1 MFEHSQA
8 LHAHQQQRHTHQ
20 SSEATPIRE
29 TSYNPS
35 TSQQHGS
42 VTVARQDSSGVVA
55 QGGGGISHEQ
65 LASALAGAMSSS
77 TQGSPLTSLNYSN
90 QRYVSVTS
98 VGSQM
103 TFTHTHS
110 GPSSLY
116 SDQPSSTDVAGTSA
130 STLSTTNQSGPI
142 TTDNF
147 QQALAGALST
157 IQSTPH
163 PEVSS
168 L

>member
-98 VGSQM
+98 VGSRM
-103 TFTHTHS
+103 TFTHTHTAVHQAS
-110 GPSSLY
+110 ILTNHHQQTLPVHQQVLSQRQIRVVQSLLI
-116 SDQPSSTDVAGTSA
+116 TSNKPWQV
-130 STLSTTNQSGPI
+130 LSVLFKAHHI
-142 TTDNF
+142 
-147 QQALAGALST
+147 LK
-157 IQSTPH
+157 
-163 PEVSS
+163 
-168 L
+168 